1 VNLTTVTV
9 ELIFTGNELLIGKT
23 LNTNSQWLAK
33 RIYSLG
39 AQVTRMMIVGDTLE
53 DISTALL
60 EAIER
65 QPDII
70 ITSGGLGPTF
80 DDITLDAVARAT
92 KRPLFLSQK
101 ALAILSHKYEE
112 KYEKGI
118 SKEKELSKYKR
129 KMAYLPKGSIPLP
142 NPVGSAPGV
151 LLELEEGGGVKVF
164 CLPGVP
170 EELEAIFD
178 QSIAEMMR
186 EMVGDIVMAEALFKT
201 EEFIESEMAVLVD
214 KVTKTYPN
222 VYIKSHP
229 LGWEDTALVEF
240 HLTSRGE
247 KASHVK
253 ENVRKA
259 AEMLKKLILSGG
271 GRIIEAS

>member
-1 VNLTTVTV
+1 MTTVTV

-39 AQVTRMMIVGDTLE
+39 AQTIRMMSVGDTLE

-60 EAIER
+60 EAIGR

-80 DDITLDAVARAT
+80 DDMTLDAVARAT
-92 KRPLFLSQK
+92 KRPLELNEE
-101 ALAILSHKYEE
+101 ALAILSQKYEE

-129 KMAYLPKGSIPLP
+129 KMAYLPKGSRPLP

-151 LLELEEGGGVKVF
+151 LLELEVGGGVKVF

-170 EELEAIFD
+170 AELKAIFN
-178 QSIAEMMR
+178 QSITDIIVK
-186 EMVGDIVMAEALFKT
+186 MVGDIEMAEARFKT
-201 EEFIESEMAVLVD
+201 EQFIESEMAALVD
-214 KVTKTYPN
+214 KVTKAYPS

-247 KASHVK
+247 KASHAK
-253 ENVRKA
+253 ENVRNA
-259 AEMLKKLILSGG
+259 AEMLKKLVINGG
-271 GRIIEAS
+271 GKITEEDI